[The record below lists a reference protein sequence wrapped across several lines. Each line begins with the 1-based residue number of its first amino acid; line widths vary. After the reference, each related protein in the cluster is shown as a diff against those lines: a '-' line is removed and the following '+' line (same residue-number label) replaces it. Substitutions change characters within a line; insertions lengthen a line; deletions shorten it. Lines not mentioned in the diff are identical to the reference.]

1 MGIKKDVINEKRYPK
16 LNGRGFELKIFIF
29 IFRLKSDDQIDL
41 IQKEKKYQTKSFK
54 EKKYQMLQKYIA
66 LID

>member
-41 IQKEKKYQTKSFK
+41 IQKEKNIRLNHL
-54 EKKYQMLQKYIA
+54 KKKNIKCYKNT
-66 LID
+66 

>member
-41 IQKEKKYQTKSFK
+41 IQKEKNIRLNPL
-54 EKKYQMLQKYIA
+54 KKKNIKCYKNT
-66 LID
+66 